1 MENKMK
7 FIMLC
12 VLVLVFSG
20 CSNTEKNKENT
31 PIKESTRSLYKTNS
45 SKTNSSTIDK
55 KRIKAR

>member
-20 CSNTEKNKENT
+20 CSNTEKNKENP
-31 PIKESTRSLYKTNS
+31 PIKKKVLARYIKQ
-45 SKTNSSTIDK
+45 IQV
-55 KRIKAR
+55 KRIQLKRIVAL